1 MVEEQKDLA
10 TTQGM
15 MEVSQVKEAKDD
27 LGFGISDDNK
37 ELLIVPRAM
46 LVQGGSPA
54 LKDPAAV
61 CKFGDYINSI
71 TKQVVGATFIPIAF
85 STNWIRFNGK
95 TPSDPGFMPELEPGV
110 IIWRATSKNDPA
122 YIDAESV
129 FGPNGE
135 KPLAVQFLNFLSYFP
150 DSDQMMM
157 VSFSKGSFKSGKEL
171 FNMVRSQPGMP
182 YAYQYKLGHVTKTG
196 PSGDDYL
203 MMTVTLNGKNVECYD
218 KVNGMAKEFA
228 AKIDRIVP
236 HEEEEDTS
244 FDTEDT
250 SFDTEEM

>member
-1 MVEEQKDLA
+1 MEEETKYLA

-15 MEVSQVKEAKDD
+15 EVGNVKEAKDD
-27 LGFGISDDNK
+27 LGFGVTDDNK
-37 ELLIVPRAM
+37 ELMIVPRAM

-54 LKDPAAV
+54 LKDPNAA

-71 TKQVVGATFIPIAF
+71 TKMPVGETFIPIAF
-85 STNWIRFNGK
+85 STNWIRFNPK
-95 TPSDPGFMPELEPGV
+95 TATAPGFMPDLEPGV
-110 IIWRATSKNDPA
+110 IIWRAMSKNDPA
-122 YIDAESV
+122 YIEAESL

-157 VSFSKGSFKSGKEL
+157 VSFSKGSFKTGKEL
-171 FNMVRSQPGMP
+171 FNTVRAQPGLP

-203 MMTVTLNGKNVECYD
+203 MMTVTLNGKNVDNYD

-236 HEEEEDTS
+236 HEEEVDDSFNPED
-244 FDTEDT
+244 
-250 SFDTEEM
+250 M